1 MKARIYLR
9 VSIFVVAL
17 SAASLAAQ
25 EPVYWDV
32 VQQIMEEAFEN
43 SQVMEN
49 ASWLT
54 DVFGPRN
61 SKSSGYV
68 EASEWAKERLKEYG
82 LSNARLEPFE
92 FGVGW
97 ENKYTSIHMMTP
109 QYMPIIAYPAPWSRG
124 TNGKILAPAI
134 HINFDEIK
142 SKAELDKY
150 GKKIKGA
157 MIFMQPKQKITPR
170 YEPLTRSYPPGSS
183 GRRPARTSPLPERD
197 PARSLAS
204 ATPR

>member
-43 SQVMEN
+43 SHVMEN

-92 FGVGW
+92 FGVG
-97 ENKYTSIHMMTP
+97 
-109 QYMPIIAYPAPWSRG
+109 
-124 TNGKILAPAI
+124 
-134 HINFDEIK
+134 
-142 SKAELDKY
+142 
-150 GKKIKGA
+150 
-157 MIFMQPKQKITPR
+157 
-170 YEPLTRSYPPGSS
+170 
-183 GRRPARTSPLPERD
+183 
-197 PARSLAS
+197 
-204 ATPR
+204 

>member
-1 MKARIYLR
+1 MKAKMLR
-9 VSIFVVAL
+9 NASVVFVVI
-17 SAASLAAQ
+17 STVPIIAQ

-68 EASEWAKERLKEYG
+68 EASEWAKERLKKYG
-82 LSNARLEPFE
+82 LSNTRLEPFE

-97 ENKYTSIHMMTP
+97 ENKYTSIHMMNVF
-109 QYMPIIAYPAPWSRG
+109 ALS
-124 TNGKILAPAI
+124 L
-134 HINFDEIK
+134 
-142 SKAELDKY
+142 
-150 GKKIKGA
+150 
-157 MIFMQPKQKITPR
+157 
-170 YEPLTRSYPPGSS
+170 RSG
-183 GRRPARTSPLPERD
+183 
-197 PARSLAS
+197 
-204 ATPR
+204 